1 MTKTISRNEMLN
13 TGDRILMKEIFNNVN
28 RNQMCELV
36 DLLNISINE
45 KEGEQDIEL
54 FKAFLN
60 STAEYGSKSAE
71 TLLKELSV
79 EDIKNDKATKV
90 ITTNNKA
97 TTDAK
102 AITNSSNE
110 KETKE
115 DENSLETIARQNKTI
130 MSSNKEFNKALKYI
144 NATIDNI
151 ENISITELK
160 KAINK
165 TFNMLNRVDISKL
178 NGKDAIRFS
187 SILARKGLAYDIC
200 ENLQKNNCRFFIESN
215 LNDELLKNIFN
226 EETKMAIG
234 VAMLLTENKL
244 IANYDMNGNPVV
256 LTWNNPQMDK
266 EFGFAS

>member
-1 MTKTISRNEMLN
+1 MTKNMTRNEMIK
-13 TGDRILMKEIFNNVN
+13 TSDRMLKEVFDNVSLKEIN
-28 RNQMCELV
+28 ELI
-36 DLLNISINE
+36 DIANE
-45 KEGEQDIEL
+45 ALGDKEGEQDIEL

-71 TLLKELSV
+71 SLLRELAD

-110 KETKE
+110 E
-115 DENSLETIARQNKTI
+115 ENSLETIAKRNNTI
-130 MSSNKEFNKALKYI
+130 MSSNREFNKALKYI
-144 NATIDNI
+144 DATIDNI
-151 ENISITELK
+151 ERITIAELK

-178 NGKDAIRFS
+178 NSKDAIRFS

-200 ENLQKNNCRFFIESN
+200 ENLQKDNARFFIESN
-215 LNDELLKNIFN
+215 LNDEMLKNVFN

-244 IANYDMNGNPVV
+244 MAIYDIDGNPVT
-256 LTWNNPQMDK
+256 LTWNNPQMDE
-266 EFGFAS
+266 EFGFDC

>member
-1 MTKTISRNEMLN
+1 MTKNMTRNEMLN
-13 TGDRILMKEIFNNVN
+13 LGDRILMKEVFNNVN
-28 RNQMCELV
+28 RNQMGELV
-36 DLLNISINE
+36 DLLNISLNE

-54 FKAFLN
+54 FKVFLN
-60 STAEYGSKSAE
+60 SATEYGSKTAE
-71 TLLKELSV
+71 TLLKELAV
-79 EDIKNDKATKV
+79 DIKNDKATKV

-102 AITNSSNE
+102 AITNSSNKE
-110 KETKE
+110 ETKE
-115 DENSLETIARQNKTI
+115 DENNLETIAKRNNTI
-130 MSSNKEFNKALKYI
+130 MSANKEFNKALKYI
-144 NATIDNI
+144 DATIDNI
-151 ENISITELK
+151 ENISIVELK

-165 TFNMLNRVDISKL
+165 TFSMLNRVDIAKL
-178 NGKDAIRFS
+178 NSKDAIRFS

-200 ENLQKNNCRFFIESN
+200 ENLQKDNARFFIESN
-215 LNDELLKNIFN
+215 LNDEMLKNIFN

-244 IANYDMNGNPVV
+244 IANYDMNGNPVD

>member
-1 MTKTISRNEMLN
+1 MAKNMTRNEMIK
-13 TGDRILMKEIFNNVN
+13 TSDRMLKEVFDNVSLKEIN
-28 RNQMCELV
+28 ELI
-36 DLLNISINE
+36 DIANE
-45 KEGEQDIEL
+45 ALGDKEGEQDIEI

-60 STAEYGSKSAE
+60 SIAEYGSKSAE
-71 TLLKELSV
+71 SLLRELAD

-110 KETKE
+110 EETKE
-115 DENSLETIARQNKTI
+115 DENSLETIAKRNNTI

-151 ENISITELK
+151 EGITIAELK

-178 NGKDAIRFS
+178 NSKDAIRFS

-200 ENLQKNNCRFFIESN
+200 ENLQKDNARFFIESN
-215 LNDELLKNIFN
+215 LNDEMLKNVFN

-244 IANYDMNGNPVV
+244 IAIYDIDGNPVT
-256 LTWNNPQMDK
+256 LTWNNPQMDE
-266 EFGFAS
+266 EFGFDS

>member
-28 RNQMCELV
+28 RNQMRELV

-71 TLLKELSV
+71 TLLKELAV
-79 EDIKNDKATKV
+79 EDVKNDKATKV

-97 TTDAK
+97 TVDAK

-110 KETKE
+110 E
-115 DENSLETIARQNKTI
+115 ENSLETIAKRNNTI
-130 MSSNKEFNKALKYI
+130 MSSNREFNKALKYI
-144 NATIDNI
+144 DATIDNI
-151 ENISITELK
+151 ERITIAELK

-178 NGKDAIRFS
+178 NSKDAIRFS

-200 ENLQKNNCRFFIESN
+200 ENLQKDNARFFVESN
-215 LNDELLKNIFN
+215 LNDEMLKNVFN

-244 IANYDMNGNPVV
+244 MAIYDIDGNPVT
-256 LTWNNPQMDK
+256 LTWNNPQMDE
-266 EFGFAS
+266 EFGFNC